1 MGREGGMEEEEEG
14 TLYVVC
20 NDIEVSKYLYMVG

>member
-1 MGREGGMEEEEEG
+1 MGREGGMEEEEG